1 MPPACA
7 SRPCTPARRVC
18 RCFTFPSGSLSWPT
32 ALRACRPCS
41 RPCLRPVPLPD
52 AIICRST
59 SPRPGR
65 WWLLLLG
72 LPLALL
78 PTLSRAQVVDD
89 STKAI
94 YGPKTTLVVREV
106 DVLRNQPDGHPLD
119 TTLTGMHNSRNWYY
133 DSTFQ
138 QSLGNVAL
146 ASRRLLWEPNTRLGA
161 RVGRNAF
168 DRYFRDAAT
177 IPYYDTRSP
186 YSFFRF
192 VQGGVGEQLFE
203 GAYTRS
209 IKKAVNVGIAYERFG
224 ANKQLG
230 TTNNRDP
237 QVTHAGVL
245 IFARYQTKNE
255 RYHALLNYY
264 QARHRAIEQGGIKPR
279 ATDGDTLANL
289 FDYRSEDVW
298 LRQAQNKDHRDQFHL
313 THTYNLVGRGL
324 TAYHL
329 LDWRRQYNRYTDD
342 FTVGPLDRDY
352 YARVLRS
359 STQTDDRSTYRQLEN
374 TLGVLGRTDFLEYRL
389 YGRYRN
395 ARLRTQS
402 RAADPDRE
410 IDVLPEVA
418 ANQLFVGGTASFRW
432 RKLFDVEAAGEYK
445 FFNEVWL
452 RGRLRFGPLTGE
464 VLHSTYAPT
473 LTQQQFRGNHHAWPD
488 TTATGDILSVGNTTV
503 DQLTVSLNQRLSR
516 ADAALQQRV
525 QASASF
531 VTIYNLVYYGQREN
545 YRRDLLPMQIDGS
558 KQLLVGFLRHQL
570 SYGLLHLDNQ
580 VTFTQGGEG
589 EGLRVPK
596 LVGNSRIYAQGFIFK
611 KALFSQFGVETYFQ
625 SGWTPYD
632 YAPSVQQ
639 FYVQDHFTA
648 RGFAVA
654 DVFFMA
660 DIKTVSVFLK
670 MAYVNQGLPQAGYFP
685 TPFYT
690 GNPRS
695 FQLGLKW
702 NFFD

>member
-1 MPPACA
+1 MIP
-7 SRPCTPARRVC
+7 
-18 RCFTFPSGSLSWPT
+18 
-32 ALRACRPCS
+32 
-41 RPCLRPVPLPD
+41 
-52 AIICRST
+52 
-59 SPRPGR
+59 SPRR
-65 WWLLLLG
+65 WWLPLLG
-72 LPLALL
+72 LPLGLL

-89 STKAI
+89 STKVL

-146 ASRRLLWEPNTRLGA
+146 ASRRLLWETNTRLGA

-168 DRYFRDAAT
+168 DRYFRDPAT

-186 YSFFRF
+186 YTFFRF
-192 VQGGVGEQLFE
+192 VQGGVGEQVFE
-203 GAYTRS
+203 AAYTRS
-209 IKKAVNVGIAYERFG
+209 IKKAVNVGVAYERFG

-245 IFARYQTKNE
+245 VFARYQTKNE
-255 RYHALLNYY
+255 RYHVLLNYY
-264 QARHRAIEQGGIKPR
+264 EARHRAIEQGGIKPR
-279 ATDGDTLANL
+279 AADGDTLTNL

-313 THTYNLVGRGL
+313 THTYNLVGKGL

-342 FTVGPLDRDY
+342 FAAGATDRDY
-352 YARVLRS
+352 YAFILRD

-374 TLGVLGRTDFLEYRL
+374 TLGLLGRTDFLEYRV
-389 YGRYRN
+389 YGRYRSAN
-395 ARLRTQS
+395 WRTQS
-402 RAADPDRE
+402 RFGNPERE
-410 IDVLPEVA
+410 QEVFDEA
-418 ANQLFVGGTASFRW
+418 YKQLFVGGTAAFRW

-473 LTQQQFRGNHHAWPD
+473 LTQQQFSGNHHAWD
-488 TTATGDILSVGNTTV
+488 SRGLGNTTV
-503 DQLTVSLNQRLSR
+503 DQLTVGLAQRLGA
-516 ADAALQQRV
+516 ADARVQQRV

-531 VTIYNLVYYGQREN
+531 VTIYNLVYYSQREN
-545 YRRDLLPMQIDGS
+545 YRRDLLPRQIDGS
-558 KQLLVGFLRHQL
+558 KPLFVGFVRHQL
-570 SYGLLHLDNQ
+570 SYGILRLDNQ
-580 VTFTQGGEG
+580 VTYTQGGEG
-589 EGLRVPK
+589 EGLRIPK
-596 LVGNSRIYAQGFIFK
+596 LVGNSRIYAEGYLFK
-611 KALFSQFGVETYFQ
+611 KALFSQIGVETYLQ
-625 SGWTPYD
+625 SSWTPYD

-639 FYVQDHFTA
+639 FYVQDHFTS
-648 RGFAVA
+648 RGVAVA
-654 DVFFMA
+654 DVFLTA

-670 MAYVNQGLPQAGYFP
+670 MAYVNQGLPEAGYFP

-695 FQLGLKW
+695 FQIGLKW